1 MKLRIYIEVEVAKTV
16 AETIKRS
23 GFLLEPDGSGMKMT
37 VPNTPSIPKR
47 KTHVRY
53 LDDPLDSLAVAVE
66 ASTLVSVHSTTDG
79 EQ

>member
-16 AETIKRS
+16 AETIKRG

-37 VPNTPSIPKR
+37 VSNTPSIPKR

-53 LDDPLDSLAVAVE
+53 LDDPPDSLTVAVE
-66 ASTLVSVHSTTDG
+66 ASTLVGVNSTTDG
-79 EQ
+79 EP

>member
-37 VPNTPSIPKR
+37 VSNTPSIPKR

-53 LDDPLDSLAVAVE
+53 VDDPLDSLAAAVD
-66 ASTLVSVHSTTDG
+66 ANALIGVNSTTNG